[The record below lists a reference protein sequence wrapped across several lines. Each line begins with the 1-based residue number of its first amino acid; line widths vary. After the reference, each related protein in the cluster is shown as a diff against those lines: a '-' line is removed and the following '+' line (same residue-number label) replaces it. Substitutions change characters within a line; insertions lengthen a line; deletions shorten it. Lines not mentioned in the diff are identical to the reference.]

1 MVSDGQGLMVHP
13 IADYQALI
21 RRGIP
26 IASTA
31 ALIMPPVL
39 VHRYTSDRAHQPLAC
54 APYTQCSY
62 RTPGLAKPLLCQSF
76 SLSSEYEWQSKC
88 SRRRMIKLSGKRDSS
103 SKVGLIAWSC
113 LGKVQGISGMGVRH
127 AAATGEEGLLKNAG
141 SQPDGSTPCALF
153 SEGYL
158 MGVKIK
164 RWNIACAEQMWT
176 LRRHKIIT

>member
-13 IADYQALI
+13 IADYRALI

-88 SRRRMIKLSGKRDSS
+88 SRRRMLKLSGKRDSS
-103 SKVGLIAWSC
+103 SKVGFIAWS
-113 LGKVQGISGMGVRH
+113 LSARFKAP
-127 AAATGEEGLLKNAG
+127 AAWASAMPPRLERKAYSKTQEVN
-141 SQPDGSTPCALF
+141 
-153 SEGYL
+153 L
-158 MGVKIK
+158 MDQRLARCSARAI
-164 RWNIACAEQMWT
+164 
-176 LRRHKIIT
+176 